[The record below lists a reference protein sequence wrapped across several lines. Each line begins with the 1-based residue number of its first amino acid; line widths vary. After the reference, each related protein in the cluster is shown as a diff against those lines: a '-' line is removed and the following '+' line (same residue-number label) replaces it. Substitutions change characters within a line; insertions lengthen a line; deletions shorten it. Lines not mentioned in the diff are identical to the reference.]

1 MSNPMKIVVALCAA
15 CFLAV
20 TTGVAANDSAIRQA
34 FQKKFPKMT
43 VESVTPSPFA
53 GIFEVVVEG
62 QVFYTDDKVS
72 YMFSGNLLDMRGE
85 KPRNLTQ
92 ETQGKLAAAALAKST
107 ASAVKRVKGNGKRVV
122 YTFEDPNCGY
132 CKELQKELAKLNDV
146 TIYTFLWPIL
156 SQDSVE
162 KSKAIWCAADRGKAW
177 DDYMIKNVTP
187 SGKRDCET
195 PLERN
200 AELAQRFGIR
210 GTPGVFLANGQ
221 QVGGFVPAD
230 KLEASLAAVR

>member
-1 MSNPMKIVVALCAA
+1 MFISVKFIAGLCAA
-15 CFLAV
+15 CVVSAA
-20 TTGVAANDSAIRQA
+20 AANESAIRQV

-43 VESVTPSPFA
+43 VESVTPTPYA
-53 GIFEVVVEG
+53 GLFEVVMEG
-62 QVFYTDDKVS
+62 QVFYTDDKAS
-72 YMFSGNLLDMRGE
+72 YLFSGNLLDMRGAQ
-85 KPRNLTQ
+85 PRNLTQ
-92 ETQGKLAAAALAKST
+92 ETMGKLAAAALSKST
-107 ASAVKRVKGNGKRVV
+107 ASAVKRVKGSGKRVI

-177 DDYMIKNVTP
+177 DDFMLKGVNP
-187 SGKRDCET
+187 SGKRDCDA
-195 PLERN
+195 PFERN

-221 QVGGFVPAD
+221 QVGGYVPAE
-230 KLEASLAAVR
+230 KLEASLAAAR